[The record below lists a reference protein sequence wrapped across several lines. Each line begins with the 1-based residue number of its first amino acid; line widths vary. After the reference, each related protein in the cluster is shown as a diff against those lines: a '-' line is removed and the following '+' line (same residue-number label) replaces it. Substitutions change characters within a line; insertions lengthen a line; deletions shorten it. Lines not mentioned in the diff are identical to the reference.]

1 VYASASFAAVGRG
14 LLPLAREAG
23 ARGLIANP
31 PLWSLLALFG
41 AFSLLWGTTV
51 ARLAN
56 PDAPAFTLIHS
67 GSHAY
72 AVAELL
78 RSTAAAFPRA
88 GSIIMARVRP
98 GSQEAPP
105 WWTIVEVDGRTL
117 RAAPDAASIQ
127 AALAAAGVSL
137 DEGDRIVVVP
147 NQGGPL
153 RAPGPSP
160 SAAGSAPAVSGPVA
174 AARLAE
180 GLSPPGVTVLPGS
193 LPLAAAGALEGAAS
207 GRILVQRAVPF
218 SVVDSGV
225 PVSAKAAAATVGE
238 ALQSA
243 GLAVDEADLVQP
255 PVDAT
260 FVPGMRISIVRAQHV
275 TIEGMDLSLETRTR
289 AATVGD
295 LLAERNVW
303 LGPLDRVEPSPGEAI
318 PAGGTVRV
326 IRVREEELR
335 ELHPVPFRTVTQY
348 SGALIPG
355 TRVRTRD
362 GVAGLLER
370 IISAMFE
377 DDREVRRVVV
387 GEAVVRAPID
397 EIIVVGPSVVPAV
410 AVPGLTLPLSVPR
423 VDQGPAA
430 LDAPEGPAVQRA
442 LTMMA
447 TAYDPGP
454 LSTGKRPG
462 DRGYGVTASGMR
474 AGYGVVAVD
483 PRVIPL
489 GTRLYIP
496 GYGYAIA
503 GDTGSAIV
511 GNRIDL
517 GFATY
522 AEAIRFG
529 RRFVAVYVLQ

>member
-1 VYASASFAAVGRG
+1 M
-14 LLPLAREAG
+14 LPLAREAG

-31 PLWSLLALFG
+31 PLWSLLALFA

-56 PDAPAFTLIHS
+56 PDAPAFTLARA

-72 AVAELL
+72 TVAALL

-98 GSQEAPP
+98 GTQAAPP

-147 NQGGPL
+147 NHGGPL
-153 RAPGPSP
+153 LGGGPGPNP
-160 SAAGSAPAVSGPVA
+160 TGSAPAVAPAVSGPVA

-180 GLSPPGVTVLPGS
+180 GLSPPGATVLPRS
-193 LPLAAAGALEGAAS
+193 LPPAAAAGALGGAES

-238 ALQSA
+238 ALESA

-255 PVDAT
+255 PLDAT
-260 FVPGMRISIVRAQHV
+260 FVPGMRISVVRAQRV

-289 AATVGD
+289 AATVGE

-303 LGPLDRVEPSPGEAI
+303 LGPLDRVEPAPGEAI

-335 ELHPVPFRTVTQY
+335 ELLPVPFRTVTQY
-348 SGALIPG
+348 SGALVPG
-355 TRVRTRD
+355 TRMRMRD

-377 DDREVRRVVV
+377 DDTEVRRVVM
-387 GEAVVRAPID
+387 GENVVRAPID
-397 EIIVVGPSVVPAV
+397 EIIAVGPSVVPAV

-423 VDQGPAA
+423 TDQAPTASGVPDGPDG
-430 LDAPEGPAVQRA
+430 LAVRRA
-442 LTMMA
+442 LTMVA

-529 RRFVAVYVLQ
+529 RRSVAVYVLK